1 MAYKMMSPNT
11 AIWWV
16 PLAGLTTPSAPK
28 ATEINAGTNMTLSI
42 ETGYTLGATD
52 PDVDNSRSI
61 GDEGTVETPTIGNYQ
76 GSFTFFRDDIGTGT
90 NAAPTPSTIYTTV
103 FSLFKAGPVTGWI
116 VSRHGKKYT
125 SPAAANDVVSVFKF
139 TSDYY
144 KTLDGDK
151 GTPIRY
157 SIAMLPQGEYYLNV
171 KAAA

>member
-11 AIWWV
+11 TIWWV
-16 PLAGLTTPSAPK
+16 PLAGLTTPATPK
-28 ATEINAGTNMTLSI
+28 STEINAGTNMSLSI

-52 PDVDNSRSI
+52 PETDSSRSI
-61 GDEGTVETPTIGNYQ
+61 ADEGTVETPTIGNYA

-90 NAAPTPSTIYTTV
+90 NVAPNPTTIYTTV
-103 FSLFKAGPVTGWI
+103 FNLFKAGRVTGWV

-125 SPAAANDVVSVFKF
+125 AAAATGDIVSVYKF
-139 TSDYY
+139 TSDFY

-157 SIAMLPQGEYYLNV
+157 QVTMLPQGEFYLNV
-171 KAAA
+171 ATVA